1 MLHNTPGIVLHQVKY
16 SESSVIAKIY
26 TELYGLQSYMI
37 RGIRSKKSK
46 IKSALLQHLTLVD
59 LVVDHKAKSNIHNIR
74 EIKIAYP
81 FQSIPYNIH
90 KSSIAVFLNEILYH
104 VIKEEE
110 ANPDLFQFLSNAIQI
125 LDLKESHYSVFHY
138 LFLIQLSKY
147 LGFYPKTN
155 YSEKNCNF
163 KLEDGKFTHEKGPE
177 NLFIP
182 LPYSLYIC
190 NLSMCSFENLESVKI
205 NSLHRNQLLEI
216 LLDYY
221 RMHLPVPLKIKS
233 HLVLQ
238 TVLND

>member
-26 TELYGLQSYMI
+26 TELFGLQSYII

-59 LVVDHKAKSNIHNIR
+59 LVVYHKAKSNIHNIK

-81 FQSIPYNIH
+81 FHSIPYNIH
-90 KSSIAVFLNEILYH
+90 KSSITIFLNEILYH

-110 ANPDLFQFLSNAIQI
+110 ANADLFKFLFNAIQI
-125 LDLKESHYSVFHY
+125 LDLKESHYAAFHY
-138 LFLIQLSKY
+138 LFLVQLSKY

-155 YSEKNCNF
+155 FSATNCNF
-163 KLEDGKFTHEKGPE
+163 NLEEGKFTNQKGIE
-177 NLFIP
+177 NI
-182 LPYSLYIC
+182 YISPPFSTYIS
-190 NLSMCSFENLESVKI
+190 NLTNCSFKDLESLNISSIHK
-205 NSLHRNQLLEI
+205 NQLLEI
-216 LLDYY
+216 LLNYY
-221 RMHLPVPLKIKS
+221 RLHLPVPLNIKS
-233 HLVLQ
+233 HHVLQ

>member
-1 MLHNTPGIVLHQVKY
+1 MLHNTPGIVLHHVKY

-26 TELYGLQSYMI
+26 TELFGLQSYMI
-37 RGIRSKKSK
+37 RGIRNKKST

-59 LVVDHKAKSNIHNIR
+59 LVVYHKTKSNIHNIK

-110 ANPDLFQFLSNAIQI
+110 ANADLFKFLFNSIQI
-125 LDLKESHYSVFHY
+125 LDLKETGYNTFHY

-155 YSEKNCNF
+155 YSEINCNF
-163 KLEDGKFTHEKGPE
+163 NLEEGKFTSSNGPL
-177 NLFIP
+177 NLYIP
-182 LPYSLYIC
+182 PPLSLYLADMA
-190 NLSMCSFENLESVKI
+190 NYSFEDLNRLNIKASHK
-205 NSLHRNQLLEI
+205 NQLLDI
-216 LLDYY
+216 LLNYY
-221 RMHLPVPLKIKS
+221 RMHLPIALNIKS
-233 HLVLQ
+233 HRVLQ

>member
-16 SESSVIAKIY
+16 SETSVIAKIY
-26 TELYGLQSYMI
+26 TELFGLQSYMI

-59 LVVDHKAKSNIHNIR
+59 LVVDHKEKSNIHNIR

-110 ANPDLFQFLSNAIQI
+110 ANVDLFQFLFHALQI
-125 LDLKESHYSVFHY
+125 LDLKEDNFNTFHY

-147 LGFYPKTN
+147 LGFYPKNN
-155 YSEKNCNF
+155 YSEKECNF
-163 KLEDGKFTHEKGPE
+163 NLEDGKFTDQKGPE

-182 LPYSLYIC
+182 SPYSIYISG
-190 NLSMCSFENLESVKI
+190 LSKQTFENLESTKI
-205 NSLHRNQLLEI
+205 NSIHRNQLLEI
-216 LLDYY
+216 LLNYY
-221 RMHLPVPLKIKS
+221 RLHLPVPLKIKS